1 MEKMCRCCLLAVVL
15 VVTGQV
21 DSLTGL
27 KTPDDGSFVKS
38 NRVTTLEDAV
48 EMLPRLRRRRAAALS
63 ETEKTAIVEKHNALR
78 RLQGASNMEHMVSG
92 KQRFVSKIV

>member
-27 KTPDDGSFVKS
+27 KTKDDVNFVKS
-38 NRVTTLEDAV
+38 NRVTTLADAV
-48 EMLPRLRRRRAAALS
+48 ELLSQLRRRRAAALS
-63 ETEKTAIVEKHNALR
+63 ETEKTAIVEKRTA
-78 RLQGASNMEHMVSG
+78 
-92 KQRFVSKIV
+92 

>member
-1 MEKMCRCCLLAVVL
+1 MYRCCLLAVVL
-15 VVTGQV
+15 VVAGQV

-27 KTPDDGSFVKS
+27 KTPDDVNFVKS

-63 ETEKTAIVEKHNALR
+63 ETEKTEIVEKHNALR
-78 RLQGASNMEHMVSG
+78 RLQGASNMEHLVSAAMC
-92 KQRFVSKIV
+92 FITYTSS